1 MNEKILRKYAKVMQ
15 MALRGEPNEAA
26 TAANI
31 AAEMRVEYPWLAKAY
46 AEQTE
51 TDDKTDSAPNHGTR
65 EADSGW
71 NWNDVFG
78 IAKEAAQKAREFTH
92 AMADTEAAV
101 DMADGTEMKVYQN
114 ERSMSWHIDTEF
126 SAQDIEVLQDMN
138 PLQLRTYVDSLTER
152 YREWLGQLF
161 LDD

>member
-1 MNEKILRKYAKVMQ
+1 MNEKILRKYEKVMQ
-15 MALRGEPNEAA
+15 MALRGEPHEAA

-31 AAEMRVEYPWLAKAY
+31 AAEMRMQNPWLERAY
-46 AEQTE
+46 AKHTE
-51 TDDKTDSAPNHGTR
+51 TDDKPDSAPDHGTA
-65 EADSGW
+65 EADVRW

-78 IAKEAAQKAREFTH
+78 MAKEAAQKAREFTH

-101 DMADGTEMKVYQN
+101 DMAEGTEMKVYQK
-114 ERSMSWHIDTEF
+114 ERSMSWHIDTVF